1 MHAPAASALPSPW
14 ADSVQAE
21 PLAITRRLKV
31 PSVEQGLAYTCRWW
45 AATVP
50 GLLRRHRLQPG
61 RARRYETCFEPR
73 PELGE
78 RFAALFDL
86 PNGANGPEGL
96 VAYPFLYAQ
105 SVISLLQARVLS
117 DLGVNRRHVHHLRH
131 RTRLPDGV
139 QPYLDAAQQRLQCR
153 LLRAVRV
160 SPTEALVLMET
171 RISDAEDR
179 TLALVEDGFVVR
191 DLQVADAVQADE
203 DDGLRRAVSRMRRR
217 APELSN
223 THPEVRMRTLF
234 IAPDAGRRFGRV
246 AGERGM
252 AHVSRLG
259 ARLMGQRR
267 PFVQSQYLRNLV
279 ARELAEWGLEQSNLL
294 LTFTAKAQLG
304 QTLRLLQQ
312 GSAFELVDERGRLVA
327 FGSV

>member
-21 PLAITRRLKV
+21 PLAITRRLKL
-31 PSVEQGLAYTCRWW
+31 PSAEQGLAYACRWW

-61 RARRYETCFEPR
+61 RARRYETRFEPR

-78 RFAALFDL
+78 RFADLFDL
-86 PNGANGPEGL
+86 PDGANGPEGP
-96 VAYPFLYAQ
+96 AYPFLYAQ
-105 SVISLLQARVLS
+105 SVISLLQARVLA

-139 QPYLDAAQQRLQCR
+139 QPCLDAAQQRIECR

-160 SPTEALVLMET
+160 GPTEALVLMET
-171 RISDAEDR
+171 RISDADER

-191 DLQVADAVQADE
+191 ELQVADAVQADE

-217 APELSN
+217 TAEISN

-234 IAPDAGRRFGRV
+234 IARDAGRRFGSV
-246 AGERGM
+246 AGERGL

-279 ARELAEWGLEQSNLL
+279 ARELAEWGLEPSNLL

>member
-21 PLAITRRLKV
+21 PLAITRRLTV

-61 RARRYETCFEPR
+61 RARRYQTSFEPQ

-78 RFAALFDL
+78 RFADLFDL
-86 PNGANGPEGL
+86 PDGANGPEGL
-96 VAYPFLYAQ
+96 TYPFLYAQ
-105 SVISLLQARVLS
+105 SVISLLQARVLA

-131 RTRLPDGV
+131 RTRLPDGA
-139 QPYLDAAQQRLQCR
+139 QASLDAAQQRLECR

-160 SPTEALVLMET
+160 GPSEALVLMET

-191 DLQVADAVQADE
+191 ELQRSDAVQADE

-217 APELSN
+217 APEISN
-223 THPEVRMRTLF
+223 AHPEVRMRTLF

-246 AGERGM
+246 AGERSL

-267 PFVQSQYLRNLV
+267 PFVQSQYLRNLI

-294 LTFTAKAQLG
+294 LNFTAQARLG

>member
-1 MHAPAASALPSPW
+1 MPAPAVSALPSPW
-14 ADSVQAE
+14 ADSVPAE

-50 GLLRRHRLQPG
+50 GLLRRHRLQPR
-61 RARRYETCFEPR
+61 RARRYETSFEPR

-78 RFAALFDL
+78 RFAELFDL
-86 PNGANGPEGL
+86 PDGANGPDGL
-96 VAYPFLYAQ
+96 TYPFLYAQ
-105 SVISLLQARVLS
+105 SVISLLQARVLA

-131 RTRLPDGV
+131 RTRLPDGA
-139 QPYLDAAQQRLQCR
+139 QPCLDAVQQRLECR

-160 SPTEALVLMET
+160 GPDEALVLMET
-171 RISDAEDR
+171 RIADVDDR
-179 TLALVEDGFVVR
+179 TLALVEDGFVVHELPR
-191 DLQVADAVQADE
+191 ADALQADE

-217 APELSN
+217 TAEISN

-234 IAPDAGRRFGRV
+234 IAPDAGRRFGDV
-246 AGERGM
+246 AGERGI

-259 ARLMGQRR
+259 ARLLGRRR

-279 ARELAEWGLEQSNLL
+279 ARELVEWGLPQSNLL
-294 LTFTAKAQLG
+294 LTFTAQARLG
-304 QTLRLLQQ
+304 QTLRLLLQD
-312 GSAFELVDERGRLVA
+312 GAFELVDERGRLVA